1 VTATFMQLDHRHAS
15 LTGQRPEPALHL
27 VSVDRL
33 HRRPSSTTS
42 QPYPPRTST
51 RRRTC
56 CHIPVP
62 YTCPTLPLLDL
73 VLAAVGRERVHRHA
87 PSSRPCQ
94 PTGPHQDHR
103 AIDTAVGAL
112 AMLWPMARACCLLRC
127 VIMMSPLLPSAL
139 HIEVS
144 VRSDIVWL

>member
-1 VTATFMQLDHRHAS
+1 MTATFMQLDHRHAS
-15 LTGQRPEPALHL
+15 LSGQRPEPAVHL

-56 CHIPVP
+56 CHIPV
-62 YTCPTLPLLDL
+62 DHD
-73 VLAAVGRERVHRHA
+73 V
-87 PSSRPCQ
+87 SSF
-94 PTGPHQDHR
+94 
-103 AIDTAVGAL
+103 A
-112 AMLWPMARACCLLRC
+112 
-127 VIMMSPLLPSAL
+127 SAL